1 MDKTLSLIRHEQ
13 PKLTIVKKYKVA
25 EFPARMIHI
34 KKDKKAIVLLPPAP
48 EQYIR
53 TKNHDFL

>member
-1 MDKTLSLIRHEQ
+1 MNKTLPLIRHEQ

-25 EFPARMIHI
+25 EFSSRMIHI
-34 KKDKKAIVLLPPAP
+34 PKETKRIVLLPPAP

-53 TKNHDFL
+53 AKKHDFL